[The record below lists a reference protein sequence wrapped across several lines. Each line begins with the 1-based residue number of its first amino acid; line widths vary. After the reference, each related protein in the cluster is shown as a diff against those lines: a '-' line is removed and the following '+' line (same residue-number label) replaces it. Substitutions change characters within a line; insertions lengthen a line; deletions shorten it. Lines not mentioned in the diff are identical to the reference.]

1 MGILYSLQN
10 RTVEYPF
17 VVQEWNKEVSINI
30 SNFDVEA
37 IGRLIAD
44 AFIENYGERFSV
56 RLGTSKTMDN
66 YSEPMDTISIM
77 ADSDEEAKNGYSWIE
92 YFVTAEKISN
102 KQVAFA
108 IYTLYFPAL
117 DMEVSIDSKSIIEKN
132 KICVQKINLLKEKQN
147 PRINRHIQNINNL
160 IIEVLEN
167 WTNDVNKNVDIYG

>member
-1 MGILYSLQN
+1 MFILKGL
-10 RTVEYPF
+10 
-17 VVQEWNKEVSINI
+17 
-30 SNFDVEA
+30 
-37 IGRLIAD
+37 L
-44 AFIENYGERFSV
+44 
-56 RLGTSKTMDN
+56 SKN
-66 YSEPMDTISIM
+66 
-77 ADSDEEAKNGYSWIE
+77 WIHRRRPSCLKSHKE